1 MRNRT
6 LAAAVAAVMFAGSGC
21 DAATAPSPES
31 AAPEHIGSESPAST
45 MASTRPPDAPPEV
58 GTIIDVNIAGGTVA
72 PTNAE
77 VEAVAGQP
85 IVLAVNSDAPDSI
98 HVHSVPEY
106 VFEVQARPGQR
117 FEFTVDVPG
126 QVDVELHELNRTIVT
141 ITVRPR

>member
-1 MRNRT
+1 MRNRI
-6 LAAAVAAVMFAGSGC
+6 LAAAVAAVMLAGSGC
-21 DAATAPSPES
+21 GSATTPSPE
-31 AAPEHIGSESPAST
+31 HTGSESPTSI
-45 MASTRPPDAPPEV
+45 MASASPTDAPPVV
-58 GTIIDVNIAGGTVA
+58 GTLIDVTIAGGTVA

-77 VEAVAGQP
+77 VDAVVGQP

-98 HVHSVPEY
+98 HAHSIPER

-126 QVDVELHELNRTIVT
+126 QVDVELHELHRTIVT